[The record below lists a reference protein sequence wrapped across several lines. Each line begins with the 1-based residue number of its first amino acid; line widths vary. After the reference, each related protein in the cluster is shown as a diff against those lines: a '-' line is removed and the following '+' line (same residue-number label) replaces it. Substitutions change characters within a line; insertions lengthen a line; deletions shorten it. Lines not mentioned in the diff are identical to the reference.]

1 LHANWHVSAESRVM
15 VSPCGAIR
23 VPLYEEGTSRTSLM
37 HEYLPD
43 HPGEGVQHIALATAD
58 IFGCV
63 EQLMANGIE
72 LVEPPPRYYD
82 QIDARLPGHGLDLER
97 LKRGRI
103 LVDGEIGVDGV
114 PLLFFQTFVRRR
126 AGEIFFEIVQRQ
138 GHHGFGE
145 GNLSALAQ
153 AR

>member
-1 LHANWHVSAESRVM
+1 VM

-23 VPLYEEGTSRTSLM
+23 VPLYEEGTRRTSLM

-43 HPGEGVQHIALATAD
+43 HPGEGVQHIALATGD

-63 EQLMANGIE
+63 EQLIANGIE

-82 QIDARLPGHGLDLER
+82 QIDARLTGHGLDIER
-97 LKRGRI
+97 LRRGRI
-103 LVDGEIGVDGV
+103 LVDGEIGPDGV

-126 AGEIFFEIVQRQ
+126 AGEIFFEIVQRK

>member
-1 LHANWHVSAESRVM
+1 

-23 VPLYEEGTSRTSLM
+23 VPLYEEGTRRTSLM

-58 IFGCV
+58 IFGTV

-72 LVEPPPRYYD
+72 LVEPPPRYYE
-82 QIDARLPGHGLDLER
+82 QIDARLPGHGLDIEQ

-103 LVDGEIGVDGV
+103 LVDGEIRADGV
-114 PLLFFQTFVRRR
+114 PLLFFQTVVRRR
-126 AGEIFFEIVQRQ
+126 AGEIFFEIVQRK

>member
-1 LHANWHVSAESRVM
+1 
-15 VSPCGAIR
+15 
-23 VPLYEEGTSRTSLM
+23 
-37 HEYLPD
+37 
-43 HPGEGVQHIALATAD
+43 
-58 IFGCV
+58 
-63 EQLMANGIE
+63 MANGIE
-72 LVEPPPRYYD
+72 FVEPPPRYYE

-126 AGEIFFEIVQRQ
+126 AGEIFFEIVQRK

-145 GNLSALAQ
+145 GNLSALAK